1 MAAIAQI
8 HQNESTRPSTIAT
21 AISWD
26 SGGYLAAGRLTTMA
40 NTSYSHGTAILMA
53 IATLASGTALG
64 ASPIPAAEFT
74 FDVSQGGTVVSGC
87 MPHPTLLGGTCGS
100 ETSGPGFAAT
110 SGGIGTASYLPV
122 TPGGTVLGTGTA
134 VDALSNWT
142 SGGGVHSTATM
153 TYSFEATGPSSVD
166 LIPIDV
172 ISKGLVDLV
181 GNSTAALSLTIL
193 DQGPNGNIPHGVHDP
208 DPPGP
213 LLDLSAKCSHGKC
226 TFDSWGSAPDHELT
240 NLLCVVNGDNYVL
253 TIKARTTA
261 GAGSHGTQDL
271 ASAVLDPVLKL
282 DPPTQPHCPITVDP
296 SLLKVTTGPGA
307 STGVPSGVPE
317 PSTLSLAAFAAIG
330 LVFAARRRAS
340 VRSSSQ
346 R

>member
-1 MAAIAQI
+1 MA
-8 HQNESTRPSTIAT
+8 T
-21 AISWD
+21 
-26 SGGYLAAGRLTTMA
+26 
-40 NTSYSHGTAILMA
+40 TSYGHGTAVLMA

-64 ASPIPAAEFT
+64 ASPIPPAEFT
-74 FDVSQGGTVVSGC
+74 FDVSQSGTVVSGC

-142 SGGGVHSTATM
+142 SGGAIHSTATM
-153 TYSFEATGPSSVD
+153 SYSFEATGPSSVD
-166 LIPIDV
+166 LIPVDV

-181 GNSTAALSLTIL
+181 GNSTASLSLVIL
-193 DQGPNGNIPHGVHDP
+193 DQGPNGNIAHGVPDP

-226 TFDSWGSAPDHELT
+226 SFDSWGGVPDHELT

-253 TIKARTTA
+253 SIKARTTA
-261 GAGSHGTQDL
+261 ASGGPGTQDL
-271 ASAVLDPVLKL
+271 ASAVLDPVIKL
-282 DPPTQPHCPITVDP
+282 DPPTPPHCPITVDP
-296 SLLKVTTGPGA
+296 RLLKVTTGPGA
-307 STGVPSGVPE
+307 STGVPSSVPE

-330 LVFAARRRAS
+330 LVFASRRRRTLA
-340 VRSSSQ
+340 RSSSQ

>member
-1 MAAIAQI
+1 M
-8 HQNESTRPSTIAT
+8 S
-21 AISWD
+21 
-26 SGGYLAAGRLTTMA
+26 A
-40 NTSYSHGTAILMA
+40 NRSCHGTAILMA

-64 ASPIPAAEFT
+64 ATPIPPAEFT
-74 FDVSQGGTVVSGC
+74 FDVSQGSTVVSGC

-122 TPGGTVLGTGTA
+122 TPGRTVLGTGTA

-142 SGGGVHSTATM
+142 SGGAIHSTATM
-153 TYSFEATGPSSVD
+153 MYFFEATGPSSVN
-166 LIPIDV
+166 LIPVDV

-181 GNSTAALSLTIL
+181 GNSTASLSLTVL
-193 DQGPNGNIPHGVHDP
+193 DQGGNGNIPQGVPDP

-213 LLDLSAKCSHGKC
+213 LLDLSAKCSHGEC
-226 TFDSWGSAPDHELT
+226 SFDSWGGAPGHELT

-253 TIKARTTA
+253 TIEASTTA
-261 GAGSHGTQDL
+261 ASSHGTQDS
-271 ASAVLDPVLKL
+271 ASAVLDPVIKI
-282 DPPTQPHCPITVDP
+282 DPPTQPNCPITVDP
-296 SLLKVTTGPGA
+296 RLLKVTTGPGA
-307 STGVPSGVPE
+307 STGVPSSVPE
-317 PSTLSLAAFAAIG
+317 PATLSLAAFAAIG
-330 LVFAARRRAS
+330 LGFAARRRRAP